1 MTMMRKTI
9 LPLILILCMV
19 SGTFAFADSDYKKT
33 DSPVINTDTLASDIS
48 TTVSNY
54 YYSKDISGTFNEDPS
69 FTTDIAS
76 YLANKVE
83 TQQHVTDLYDTNKEN
98 YDIDVTL
105 INHIIDANSNIA
117 SFEFQVLT
125 TFNYIGCDFD
135 TTVSEVVEV
144 KFDLTTNKIIDLYTP
159 MDYYDEF
166 VRSEDNSI
174 SKSSNGGKETNPEFD
189 LTPSVIEKQEQL
201 NQNINSRYNAIAS
214 EEIANASIITTRASS
229 LNNTAIV
236 NWARSNYN
244 KNQPSPG
251 KSSVPYFDFSEISG
265 AYDCTNFVSHA
276 VLAGG
281 AKIND
286 TGGSGISS
294 TGWYYRNINN
304 RSSSWSGV
312 DQFYNYMTT
321 NTKANTAYGTTYVYS
336 HNGGMWNLGSVM
348 QFDFDGKNGYNHSTI
363 ITKRTSSD
371 GRYYAYVTGRTGDNN
386 YNNNKSADEMSP
398 GYNPRVIN
406 VYNR

>member
-1 MTMMRKTI
+1 MEQKR
-9 LPLILILCMV
+9 P
-19 SGTFAFADSDYKKT
+19 ADIFQELLDY
-33 DSPVINTDTLASDIS
+33 LW
-48 TTVSNY
+48 
-54 YYSKDISGTFNEDPS
+54 
-69 FTTDIAS
+69 
-76 YLANKVE
+76 
-83 TQQHVTDLYDTNKEN
+83 
-98 YDIDVTL
+98 
-105 INHIIDANSNIA
+105 
-117 SFEFQVLT
+117 
-125 TFNYIGCDFD
+125 
-135 TTVSEVVEV
+135 
-144 KFDLTTNKIIDLYTP
+144 
-159 MDYYDEF
+159 
-166 VRSEDNSI
+166 
-174 SKSSNGGKETNPEFD
+174 NGLGLE
-189 LTPSVIEKQEQL
+189 EKGWKRL
-201 NQNINSRYNAIAS
+201 K
-214 EEIANASIITTRASS
+214 
-229 LNNTAIV
+229 NNTAIV